1 MSKIV
6 QIKIFNDILD
16 QFFDYLETNFV
27 YFKSDLILSKTAVE
41 FIRKSNPRLVV
52 EQYMSYVEQY
62 KKYIFNC
69 DEDFFLN
76 FDNINLTKIGF
87 TQDDL
92 VLITKV
98 RNIWV
103 SSNITDTHKAHIW
116 LYLQKL
122 TKAGEKVIFN

>member
-16 QFFDYLETNFV
+16 QFFDYLEANFV
-27 YFKSDLILSKTAVE
+27 DFKSDLILSKTTVE
-41 FIRKSNPRLVV
+41 FVRRSNPRLVV
-52 EQYMSYVEQY
+52 EQYISYVEPY

-76 FDNINLTKIGF
+76 FDSLNLTKIGF

-92 VLITKV
+92 VLISKV
-98 RNIWV
+98 RNIWA
-103 SSNITDTHKAHIW
+103 SSNINDNHKAHIW

-122 TKAGEKVIFN
+122 TRAGEKVIFN

>member
-16 QFFDYLETNFV
+16 QFLDYLELNFV
-27 YFKSDLILSKTAVE
+27 YFKSDIILSRSAIE

-52 EQYMSYVEQY
+52 EQYISTIEPY
-62 KKYIFNC
+62 KTYIFNC
-69 DEDFFLN
+69 NEDFFLN
-76 FDNINLTKIGF
+76 FDSINLSQIGF

-92 VLITKV
+92 VLISKI
-98 RNIWV
+98 RNIWI
-103 SSNITDTHKAHIW
+103 SSNITDNQKAHIW

-122 TKAGEKVIFN
+122 TRAGEKVIFN

>member
-27 YFKSDLILSKTAVE
+27 FFKSDLILSKTAVE

-52 EQYMSYVEQY
+52 EQYIGYVEPY

-76 FDNINLTKIGF
+76 FDNLNLTNIGF
-87 TQDDL
+87 SKDDL
-92 VLITKV
+92 VLITKI
-98 RNIWV
+98 RSIWV
-103 SSNITDTHKAHIW
+103 SSNINDNHKAHIW

-122 TKAGEKVIFN
+122 TRAGEKVIMN